1 MPRSASVTAEVSRVP
16 KAARIFPSPR
26 TPWIGPTGPRCPD
39 GRRGRRRPHGRACGP
54 CGGRARDPADAPALR
69 RRSASP
75 RRLMPIEVVRFHAG
89 ALATAVRKAAGN
101 QKAEEVDQVRYL
113 DTYLAH
119 PEIAAKTMVVESPYV
134 DRHYAQEFAGYYA
147 TTFHTPPAHATRLH
161 FFDRVL
167 EEEEWNERFGASTLA
182 SQEVDESYL
191 GYVVVRPIP
200 NCPIG
205 RTALVAFP
213 GKDGRVYE
221 AARTEHR
228 VHLCGMTL
236 NVEAPPVPTAGSRVG
251 GVRHNGSLV
260 SDLSNGESRWWAHP
274 HPARRGSRSSLGGQ
288 SRLGGAGRWRDA
300 ERAAHDGLRGKCLQA
315 DESGCFPLELEV
327 MHSCRDGPDS
337 TRAHRGR

>member
-1 MPRSASVTAEVSRVP
+1 
-16 KAARIFPSPR
+16 
-26 TPWIGPTGPRCPD
+26 
-39 GRRGRRRPHGRACGP
+39 
-54 CGGRARDPADAPALR
+54 
-69 RRSASP
+69 
-75 RRLMPIEVVRFHAG
+75 MPIEVVRFHAG

-228 VHLCGMTL
+228 VRFRRRSFRSTQRS
-236 NVEAPPVPTAGSRVG
+236 AF
-251 GVRHNGSLV
+251 
-260 SDLSNGESRWWAHP
+260 
-274 HPARRGSRSSLGGQ
+274 ARR
-288 SRLGGAGRWRDA
+288 
-300 ERAAHDGLRGKCLQA
+300 
-315 DESGCFPLELEV
+315 
-327 MHSCRDGPDS
+327 
-337 TRAHRGR
+337 T